1 MTEDGKGAR
10 KGRERGNGE
19 GEGMFWRNT
28 FALNCV
34 SVSEIVGHFAR
45 LTEQWN
51 PIIVNTAPGGEKR
64 FKDSCHMPRPH
75 MAVTACCSH
84 SLHFPLVPLPSFQS
98 CLDC

>member
-1 MTEDGKGAR
+1 MTEGGKGAR
-10 KGRERGNGE
+10 KGRERQWR

-51 PIIVNTAPGGEKR
+51 PINVNAAPGGEK
-64 FKDSCHMPRPH
+64 
-75 MAVTACCSH
+75 AI
-84 SLHFPLVPLPSFQS
+84 
-98 CLDC
+98 